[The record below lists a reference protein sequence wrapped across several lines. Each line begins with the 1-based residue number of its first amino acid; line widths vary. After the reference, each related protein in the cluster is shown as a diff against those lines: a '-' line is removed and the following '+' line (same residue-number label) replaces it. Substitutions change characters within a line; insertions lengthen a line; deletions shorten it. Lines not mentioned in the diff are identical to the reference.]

1 MARPFALLVA
11 RPPSAIADAEYEEY
25 LERTGLT
32 PDMLH
37 RISLAEL
44 DLDTFDLDRYAAFIA
59 TGSPYSYRA
68 DDSEKNA
75 EHRKIEEALDTLVRR
90 FIDDD
95 LPYFGACYGLQAIA
109 KVYGDELT
117 PETPDP
123 LSIIPI
129 TLTEE
134 AQDDPIFGTLPREFY
149 SIIGHDDSLSRVPD
163 GATLLAYSANC
174 PIQAVRVKNNVYGVQ
189 FHPEIGLKRLHVRV
203 DNYAG
208 RYFEPG
214 EGPKIMAFA
223 QTKDLAPVASI
234 IEQFAKRY
242 RDGKPSG
249 AVAGQ
254 PVDPALAQ
262 EILETQF

>member
-1 MARPFALLVA
+1 MAKPFALLVA

-25 LERTGLT
+25 LERTGLS

-37 RISLAEL
+37 RIPLAEL
-44 DLDTFDLDRYAAFIA
+44 DVERLDVDQYAAFIA
-59 TGSPYSYRA
+59 TGSPYSYRV
-68 DDSEKNA
+68 DDAKKSV
-75 EHRKIEEALDTLVRR
+75 EHRKIEQTLDALVRR

-109 KVYGDELT
+109 KVYGDDLT
-117 PETPDP
+117 PDTPDP
-123 LSIIPI
+123 LSVIPI
-129 TLTEE
+129 TLTDEGKV
-134 AQDDPIFGTLPREFY
+134 DPIFGTLPAEFY

-163 GATLLAYSANC
+163 GATLLAYSASC
-174 PIQAVRVKNNVYGVQ
+174 PIQAIRMKNNIYGVQ

-223 QTKDLAPVASI
+223 QTKNLAPVATI
-234 IEQFAKRY
+234 IENFAKRY
-242 RDGKPSG
+242 RDGKPHDS
-249 AVAGQ
+249 VAGQ
-254 PVDPALAQ
+254 PVDPALAE
-262 EILETQF
+262 EILENQL